1 MRFSGAG
8 RRLCMVVCALTLASC
23 GGGAAAPSMAE
34 PNASSD
40 FFKALPA
47 HFAKPMVPADNPM
60 TAAKVELGRHLF
72 YEPKLSGNNSQS
84 CSSCHLQA
92 KAFTDGLATP
102 VGSTGSVHPR
112 NAQSLANA
120 AYNTSFNWA
129 NPMLTQ
135 MEAQNLLP
143 IINQDPVELGVND
156 SNQAAVLARFKTD
169 AGYARLFAQA
179 FPAEAEPVTLGNI
192 AKALASFNRTL
203 LSYRAPFDRYE
214 AGELGALSD
223 SAQRGLALFESE
235 RLECNQC
242 HSGFNFSDSTR
253 ISGGE
258 ALAFHNT
265 GLYNIT
271 GLNGTDNYPDG
282 NQGVFEFSGA
292 NGDKGRMKTPTLRN
306 IALTAPYN
314 HDGSTATLSEV
325 IDNYARGGRL
335 VTMPLTR
342 LGDGRSNSVKDGE
355 IHGFALTD
363 GEKADL
369 IAFLE
374 SLTDMAFVTDPGLS
388 DPGPP

>member
-1 MRFSGAG
+1 MRFAGSRGSGWIAA
-8 RRLCMVVCALTLASC
+8 CTLALVSC
-23 GGGAAAPSMAE
+23 GGGGAVAPPSGLSDAAG
-34 PNASSD
+34 
-40 FFKALPA
+40 FFKELPA

-60 TAAKVELGRHLF
+60 TTAKVALGRHLF
-72 YEPKLSGNNSQS
+72 YEEKLSGNNSQS
-84 CSSCHLQA
+84 CATCHLQA
-92 KAFTDGLATP
+92 KAFTDGLANPT
-102 VGSTGSVHPR
+102 GSTGSVHPR
-112 NAQSLANA
+112 NAQSLANT

-129 NPMLTQ
+129 NPTLTA

-143 IINQDPVELGVND
+143 IINQEPVELGVND
-156 SNQAAVLARFKTD
+156 SNQAAVMTRFKTD

-179 FPAEAEPVTLGNI
+179 FPGEAEPVTLANI
-192 AKALASFNRTL
+192 ARALASFNRTL

-214 AGELGALSD
+214 AGAQDALGD
-223 SAQRGLALFESE
+223 SAKRGLALFESA

-242 HSGFNFSDSTR
+242 HSGFNFTDSTR
-253 ISGGE
+253 ISGNE

-282 NQGVFEFSGA
+282 NQGLFEFSGA
-292 NGDKGRMKTPTLRN
+292 NGDKGRMKAPTLRN

-314 HDGSTATLSEV
+314 HDGSVATLSDV

-335 VTMPLTR
+335 VTLPLTR
-342 LGDGRSNSVKDGE
+342 LGDGRANSVKDGE
-355 IHGFALTD
+355 IHGFTLTD
-363 GEKADL
+363 TEKADL

-374 SLTDMAFVTDPGLS
+374 SLTDTAFVTDPRLS

>member
-1 MRFSGAG
+1 M
-8 RRLCMVVCALTLASC
+8 
-23 GGGAAAPSMAE
+23 
-34 PNASSD
+34 
-40 FFKALPA
+40 
-47 HFAKPMVPADNPM
+47 
-60 TAAKVELGRHLF
+60 
-72 YEPKLSGNNSQS
+72 
-84 CSSCHLQA
+84 
-92 KAFTDGLATP
+92 
-102 VGSTGSVHPR
+102 HPR

-129 NPMLTQ
+129 NPTLTS

-143 IINQDPVELGVND
+143 IINQDPVELGVDD
-156 SNQAAVLARFKTD
+156 SNQAMVLGRFKTD

-179 FPAEAEPVTLGNI
+179 FPAEANPVTLANI

-214 AGELGALSD
+214 AGEQGALSD
-223 SAQRGLALFESE
+223 SAKRGLALFESS

-242 HSGFNFSDSTR
+242 HSGFNFTDSTR
-253 ISGGE
+253 ISGNE

-282 NQGVFEFSGA
+282 NQGVYEFSGA
-292 NGDKGRMKTPTLRN
+292 NGDKGRMKAPTLRN

-355 IHGFALTD
+355 IHGFTLSDA
-363 GEKADL
+363 EKADL

-374 SLTDMAFVTDPGLS
+374 SLTDMAFVSDPSLS

>member
-1 MRFSGAG
+1 MSMKLDSRAGAM
-8 RRLCMVVCALTLASC
+8 LVCTVVLAAC
-23 GGGAAAPSMAE
+23 GGGAAVPSGSAPGSEAR
-34 PNASSD
+34 
-40 FFKALPA
+40 FFEALPA
-47 HFAKPMVPADNPM
+47 HFAQPMVPADNPM
-60 TAAKVELGRHLF
+60 TAAKVALGRHLF
-72 YEPKLSGNNSQS
+72 YEKRLSANNTQS
-84 CSSCHLQA
+84 CASCHLQS
-92 KAFTDGLATP
+92 KAFTDGLVTP

-129 NPMLTQ
+129 DPTLTT

-143 IINQDPVELGVND
+143 ITNQDPVELGVND
-156 SNQAAVLARFKTD
+156 SNAAMVLARFKTD
-169 AGYARLFAQA
+169 AAYARLFALA
-179 FPAEAEPVTLGNI
+179 FPAEAEPVSFANI
-192 AKALASFNRTL
+192 ARALASFNRTL

-214 AGELGALSD
+214 AGD
-223 SAQRGLALFESE
+223 QSAISESAKRGLVLFESE

-253 ISGGE
+253 ISGSE

-292 NGDKGRMKTPTLRN
+292 AGDKGRMKTPTLRN

-314 HDGSTATLSEV
+314 HDGSTATLSDV
-325 IDNYARGGRL
+325 IDHYARGGRL
-335 VTMPLTR
+335 VTMPLTH

-355 IHGFALTD
+355 IHGFTLTD
-363 GEKADL
+363 TEKADL

-374 SLTDMAFVTDPGLS
+374 SLTDTAFVSDPRFS